1 MQKCRPRLIAAV
13 VLVLI
18 SAWTMTA
25 LANSSAPE
33 VPPEIPTPQVTFT
46 FAGVIYNNLPAW
58 TCRSQIVNA
67 CLICTNT
74 SGDVSTMQV
83 MSLVMSGHEWLTF
96 TIPIGGEVRSC
107 GNIIFLPV
115 FPN

>member
-1 MQKCRPRLIAAV
+1 MQICRLRLMAAV

-18 SAWTMTA
+18 SAGTRATPA
-25 LANSSAPE
+25 DIPE
-33 VPPEIPTPQVTFT
+33 VPPEVPTPQVTFA
-46 FAGVIYNNLPAW
+46 FAGVIYNNPPAW
-58 TCRSQIVNA
+58 TCRSQIVNM

-83 MSLVMSGHEWLTF
+83 MSLVMSGYEWLTF
-96 TIPIGGEVRSC
+96 TIPIGAEVRSC